1 MKGMRAPA
9 ITLAAALVL
18 EWLLARVLANRDVI
32 ASIVNGGNLAWLAPL
47 GVLLTLRLLSTF
59 VLPPWLLWRIVASVA
74 ARRSGQRR

>member
-1 MKGMRAPA
+1 MKGLRAPA
-9 ITLAAALVL
+9 ITLAAALAV
-18 EWLLARVLANRDVI
+18 EWLLARVLADRDVI

-74 ARRSGQRR
+74 ARRLEGRR